1 MPRKKRFLDYFRNNP
16 FATVETLSRKVESV
30 QMELIIEG
38 DEVMHTIMPDES
50 GLGALVFRR
59 SDLLDI
65 YKTRL
70 AERQNQ
76 TP

>member
-1 MPRKKRFLDYFRNNP
+1 
-16 FATVETLSRKVESV
+16 
-30 QMELIIEG
+30 MELIIEG

-76 TP
+76 AP